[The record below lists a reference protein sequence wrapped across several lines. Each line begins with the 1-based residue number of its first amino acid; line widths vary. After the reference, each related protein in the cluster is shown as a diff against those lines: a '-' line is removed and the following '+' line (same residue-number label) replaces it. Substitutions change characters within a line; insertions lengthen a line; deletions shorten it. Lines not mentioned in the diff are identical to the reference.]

1 VTARPH
7 LGSHLSPQ
15 IFRCRECDETFSE
28 TRETVFFDLRTPEE
42 KVMMTL
48 KMLLVGVDLSGIAFV
63 LGVTE
68 QTTLDWLARAAAKAD
83 EINAAAL
90 SDPDNPP
97 RTPEREKHLKR
108 VPRVK
113 VMRRALHLTQEEF
126 AARFRIPLGTLRDW
140 EQGKTEPDQAARA
153 YLTVI
158 ARNPKAVTDA
168 LNTAP

>member
-1 VTARPH
+1 MSGETIIARRRKTDGKLVRVFPDGREEPFPDPGPLPH
-7 LGSHLSPQ
+7 L
-15 IFRCRECDETFSE
+15 
-28 TRETVFFDLRTPEE
+28 
-42 KVMMTL
+42 
-48 KMLLVGVDLSGIAFV
+48 
-63 LGVTE
+63 TE
-68 QTTLDWLARAAAKAD
+68 D

-90 SDPDNPP
+90 TDPDNPP

-113 VMRRALHLTQEEF
+113 VMRRTLGLTQEEF

-158 ARNPKAVTDA
+158 ARNPKAVTEA

>member
-1 VTARPH
+1 MSGETIIARRRKADGKLVRVFPEGREEPFPDPGPLPH
-7 LGSHLSPQ
+7 L
-15 IFRCRECDETFSE
+15 T
-28 TRETVFFDLRTPEE
+28 EE
-42 KVMMTL
+42 EV
-48 KMLLVGVDLSGIAFV
+48 
-63 LGVTE
+63 
-68 QTTLDWLARAAAKAD
+68 
-83 EINAAAL
+83 NAAAL

>member
-1 VTARPH
+1 MSGEIIVARRRKTDGKLVRVFPDGREEPFPDPGP
-7 LGSHLSPQ
+7 LPQ
-15 IFRCRECDETFSE
+15 LT
-28 TRETVFFDLRTPEE
+28 EE
-42 KVMMTL
+42 
-48 KMLLVGVDLSGIAFV
+48 
-63 LGVTE
+63 
-68 QTTLDWLARAAAKAD
+68 

-113 VMRRALHLTQEEF
+113 VMRRALGLTQEEF

-158 ARNPKAVTDA
+158 ARNPKAVVEA
-168 LNTAP
+168 LSVAPQY